1 LFTITTEAADAI
13 REVVESAEL
22 PGSGGMRIS
31 TAPVSSNG
39 SGPTLELTVA
49 PEPEPEDEV
58 LDDEGAHVFL
68 DPLAAAHVEGKI
80 LDADHEPGGGVSFTL
95 RESG

>member
-1 LFTITTEAADAI
+1 
-13 REVVESAEL
+13 
-22 PGSGGMRIS
+22 MRIS
-31 TAPVSSNG
+31 TGSVSSNG

-49 PEPEPEDEV
+49 PEPEPQDEV

-68 DPLAAAHVEGKI
+68 DPIAAAHVDGKI
-80 LDADHEPGGGVSFTL
+80 LDADHEPGGSVSFSL